1 MVVQSETGSHTFL
14 ICHWNRKLAS
24 PRRIWLIYF
33 SRFLGT
39 FWVCVILLRRVTMY
53 TVHIAFAFQFNFTFL
68 WNFFHSISKG
78 VTCTRSNFLFLGGN
92 WKTKHA
98 GWSTAFITMVTIVWQ
113 CHQVLAYSAELQTS
127 STALFW
133 TQPASHS
140 CCIKQSHSSSSQR
153 LTQQQI
159 HWPHIFNFN
168 CVLIKTPPSEFPMS
182 IEKCRSGER
191 HSHCSNWLCYLCKK
205 WATFHLLWCSQP
217 FGLFVFVLLVWAN
230 WGNWTW
236 NCEKN

>member
-1 MVVQSETGSHTFL
+1 MCYPSETSH
-14 ICHWNRKLAS
+14 N
-24 PRRIWLIYF
+24 
-33 SRFLGT
+33 
-39 FWVCVILLRRVTMY
+39 
-53 TVHIAFAFQFNFTFL
+53 VHIAFAFQFNFTFYL
-68 WNFFHSISKG
+68 KLFSFYISKG
-78 VTCTRSNFLFLGGN
+78 VTCTKSNFLFWGGN

-98 GWSTAFITMVTIVWQ
+98 GWSTAFITMETIVWQ
-113 CHQVLAYSAELQTS
+113 CHQVSAFSAELQTS

-140 CCIKQSHSSSSQR
+140 CRIKQSHSSSSQR

-159 HWPHIFNFN
+159 HWPHIFSFN

-205 WATFHLLWCSQP
+205 WPTFHLLWCSEP
-217 FGLFVFVLLVWAN
+217 FGWLVFCAISMSKLRKLNMKLWKESKCFFLSVCVQF
-230 WGNWTW
+230 
-236 NCEKN
+236 